1 MSSSRAPI
9 IKAFI
14 AEGDL
19 STKQYLFVKY
29 GTTSKQVVVAG
40 LNEKTIGILMNAPEA
55 GQVAEIAMKGGGGL
69 LKLGEASLSAGD
81 LLTPTASGTGEQAD
95 AADEWVGAELCD
107 DGTTNDVKEV
117 FVTGYYASKSDA

>member
-9 IKAFI
+9 IKAFL

-19 STKQYLFVKY
+19 STKQYYFVKY
-29 GTTSKQVVVAG
+29 GADNKHVVIAG

-81 LLTPTASGTGEQAD
+81 LLTPTAAGVGEQAD
-95 AADEWVGAELCD
+95 AADEWVGAELCE

>member
-29 GTTSKQVVVAG
+29 GTTNKQIVVAG
-40 LNEKTIGILMNAPEA
+40 ANEKTIGILMNAPVA
-55 GQVAEIAMKGGGGL
+55 GERAEVAMKGGGGL

-81 LLTPTASGTGEQAD
+81 LLTPTSAGKGEQAD
-95 AADEWVGAELCD
+95 AADEWVGAELCE
-107 DGTTNDVKEV
+107 DGTSDDVKEV